1 MEFRDKTVVVT
12 GGAQGIG
19 MAVVMAFARSGAW
32 VAIADKDVDAAEELA
47 DMLRAGGQQVYAV
60 AADVSKEEDIRVIF
74 QELDLMSRSTCDVL
88 INNAAIMDTQSL
100 LERTTET
107 WDAILNVN
115 LRACYLCARHA
126 VPLMPPGSAIVNI
139 ASTRAMMS
147 EADTEPYS
155 ASKGGV
161 VALTHSLA
169 VSLADRRIRVNCI
182 SPGWIDVS
190 DWRKR
195 SEREPAELRDIDHR
209 QHPVGRVGRPTDI
222 AHACLFLAHEKKAGF
237 ITGQNLVV
245 DGGMTIKMIYEA

>member
-19 MAVVMAFARSGAW
+19 MAVTMGFARTGAW
-32 VAIADKDVDAAEELA
+32 VGVADKDAEAAEELA
-47 DMLRAGGQQVYAV
+47 DMLRAGGQQVYAI
-60 AADVSKEEDIRVIF
+60 AADVSEEEDIRAIF
-74 QELDLMSRSTCDVL
+74 KELDLMGRATCDVL
-88 INNAAIMDTQSL
+88 VNNAGIMDNQSL
-100 LERTTET
+100 ADRPTEA
-107 WDAILNVN
+107 WDAILSVN
-115 LRACYLCARHA
+115 LKAYYLCAKYA

-147 EADTEPYS
+147 EPNTEPYS

-222 AHACLFLAHEKKAGF
+222 AHACLFLANEKRAGF

-245 DGGMTIKMIYEA
+245 DGGMTIKMIYAD

>member
-19 MAVVMAFARSGAW
+19 MAVTMAFARAGAW
-32 VAIADKDVDAAEELA
+32 VAIVDKDVEAAEELA
-47 DMLRAGGQQVYAV
+47 GMLQAGGQQAFAV
-60 AADVSKEEDIRVIF
+60 AADLSEEGDVRTIF
-74 QELDLMSRSTCDVL
+74 EELDLMSRATCDVL
-88 INNAAIMDTQSL
+88 VNNAGIMDATPL
-100 LERTTET
+100 TERPTEA

-115 LRACYLCARHA
+115 LRAYYLCARHA
-126 VPLMPPGSAIVNI
+126 APLMPPGSAIVNI
-139 ASTRAMMS
+139 ASTRAFMS
-147 EADTEPYS
+147 EPNTEPYS

-169 VSLADRRIRVNCI
+169 VSLADRGIRVNCI

-190 DWRKR
+190 EWRKR
-195 SEREPAELRDIDHR
+195 ENRAEPQLRDIDHR
-209 QHPVGRVGRPTDI
+209 QHPAGRVGRPTDI

-245 DGGMTIKMIYEA
+245 DGGMTVKMIYAD